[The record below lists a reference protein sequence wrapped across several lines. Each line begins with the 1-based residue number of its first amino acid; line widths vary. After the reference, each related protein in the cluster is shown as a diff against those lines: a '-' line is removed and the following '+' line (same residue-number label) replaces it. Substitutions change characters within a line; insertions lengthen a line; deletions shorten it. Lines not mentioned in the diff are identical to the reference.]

1 MRPALL
7 QVVDLHGS
15 RPIAPA
21 SQLAHGHHACRENG
35 AMVAMT
41 AGDAGIMARHREE
54 VLRALQQGVDV
65 MFMNQCAL
73 CLWHQALRLSVWAKP
88 SVFTVNP

>member
-1 MRPALL
+1 
-7 QVVDLHGS
+7 
-15 RPIAPA
+15 
-21 SQLAHGHHACRENG
+21 
-35 AMVAMT
+35 MVAMT

-88 SVFTVNP
+88 SVFTVNPWMLRTHRTCLLVSLDMLEKDARNVGPC